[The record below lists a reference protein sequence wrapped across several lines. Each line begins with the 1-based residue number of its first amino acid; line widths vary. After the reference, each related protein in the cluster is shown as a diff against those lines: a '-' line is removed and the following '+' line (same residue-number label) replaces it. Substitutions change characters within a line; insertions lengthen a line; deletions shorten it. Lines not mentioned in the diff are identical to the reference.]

1 MLPARQF
8 QSHPAL
14 NARLPVRRFPGTLRA
29 NNSVRTIALL
39 SLFLLGAAVLPA
51 AQTKPLRKLDPTE
64 LAARLETDARAVPLH
79 RDGLQ
84 SVVRYLDSRTDLFPT
99 NSMKDASLLRREEK
113 EAVWNAWQRFLDY
126 QVALH
131 SIELYHADFFRLKGA
146 AEEDAFLI
154 SYAAMLAQYRAA
166 LEFITRVERRP
177 ELEKVLNDA
186 VPELGLPAG
195 TYARLKLKYLNVHI
209 VTEFAA
215 SEVLLK
221 TFTAGRKPELRKAIA
236 TDTDFVWQSGKGQ
249 RQLMTAKNALKVLER
264 GAHAAWLP
272 IQAGVSEW
280 MGDTKVYRIGKSLV
294 SAAQVQELQPRLQP
308 GDVILV
314 RHEWYLS
321 NVGLPGFW
329 PHAALYIGMP
339 EERRKY
345 FDDEATRDWVKQQ
358 GEVTG
363 DLERLISSRSAE
375 AYQQNL
381 KPQAHGQPVRIIEA
395 ISEGVSLTALTHAL
409 DVDSLVVLRPRLPK
423 AEKAQAIVRAFHYV
437 GRPYDFDFDFAT
449 DAELVC
455 TELIYKSYEPA
466 AGFTGLKLPTVEM
479 LGRQVTPANEI
490 AKQFAQ
496 QHGTPAQQFDFVCF
510 LDGQEKKR
518 TAADASLEDFLQ
530 SWKRPKWHVI
540 TQ

>member
-1 MLPARQF
+1 
-8 QSHPAL
+8 
-14 NARLPVRRFPGTLRA
+14 VKTTLFFL
-29 NNSVRTIALL
+29 LL
-39 SLFLLGAAVLPA
+39 SLSGTLLGAEA
-51 AQTKPLRKLDPTE
+51 KPLRKLDKTE
-64 LAARLETDARAVPLH
+64 LTARLEADAHTVQLH
-79 RDGLQ
+79 RAGLH
-84 SVVRYLDSRTDLFPT
+84 SVIQYLDSRGDLFPT
-99 NSMKDASLLRREEK
+99 NSTKVAVLLRREEK
-113 EAVWNAWQRFLDY
+113 EIAWSTWQRFLDY
-126 QVALH
+126 QIALQ
-131 SIELYHADFFRLKGA
+131 SLELYHADFYRLKGEA
-146 AEEDAFLI
+146 KETAFVI

-166 LEFITRVERRP
+166 LEFVARVDRRP

-195 TYARLKLKYLNVHI
+195 TYAKLKLKYLNVHI

-221 TFTAGRKPELRKAIA
+221 TFTADREPELRKCIA
-236 TDTDFVWQSGKGQ
+236 ADAEFLWQSGKGQ
-249 RQLMTAKNALKVLER
+249 RQIMTAKNALKVLER
-264 GAHAAWLP
+264 GTHAAWLP

-294 SAAQVQELQPRLQP
+294 TAAQVEALQPRLHP

-329 PHAALYIGMP
+329 PHATLYIGTP
-339 EERRKY
+339 EERRTY
-345 FDDEATRDWVKQQ
+345 FTDQTTQDWVKQQ
-358 GEVTG
+358 GEATG
-363 DLERLISSRSAE
+363 DLELLIKTRSPQAHRQSL
-375 AYQQNL
+375 A
-381 KPQAHGQPVRIIEA
+381 PQAHGQPARIMEA

-423 AEKAQAIVRAFHYV
+423 VEKAQALVRAFHYV
-437 GRPYDFDFDFAT
+437 GRPYDFDFDFSS

-455 TELIYKSYEPA
+455 TELVYKSYEPA
-466 AGFTGLKLPTVEM
+466 TGFTGLRLPTVEM

-496 QHGTPAQQFDFVCF
+496 QYGTPAQQFDFVAF

-518 TAADASLEDFLQ
+518 IAVDAPLDDFLQ

>member
-1 MLPARQF
+1 MKTTLLLLILGF
-8 QSHPAL
+8 
-14 NARLPVRRFPGTLRA
+14 GTA
-29 NNSVRTIALL
+29 V
-39 SLFLLGAAVLPA
+39 LGADAKL
-51 AQTKPLRKLDPTE
+51 LRKLDKTE
-64 LAARLETDARAVPLH
+64 LAARLEADARTVPQH
-79 RDGLQ
+79 RDGLL
-84 SVVRYLDSRTDLFPT
+84 SVIRYLDSRPDLFPT
-99 NSMKDASLLRREEK
+99 NAVKDSALLRREDK
-113 EAVWNAWQRFLDY
+113 ETVWNAWQRLLDY
-126 QVALH
+126 QIALH
-131 SIELYHADFFRLKGA
+131 SIERYHADFFRLKGDS
-146 AEEDAFLI
+146 EEEAFLI

-166 LEFITRVERRP
+166 LEFISRVERRP

-186 VPELGLPAG
+186 VPELGLPTG
-195 TYARLKLKYLNVHI
+195 TYAKLKLKYLNVHI

-221 TFTAGRKPELRKAIA
+221 TFTAGRRLELRKAIA
-236 TDTDFVWQSGKGQ
+236 ADADFVWQSGRGQ

-272 IQAGVSEW
+272 IQTGVSEW

-294 SAAQVQELQPRLQP
+294 TEAQVQALQPRLQP

-329 PHAALYIGMP
+329 PHAALYIGTP
-339 EERRKY
+339 EERRIY
-345 FDDEATRDWVKQQ
+345 FTDKATQDWVRQQ
-358 GEVTG
+358 GEATG
-363 DLERLISSRSAE
+363 ELELLIKSRSPD
-375 AYQQNL
+375 AYTQSL
-381 KPQAHGQPVRIIEA
+381 APQAHGQPVRIIEA

-423 AEKAQAIVRAFHYV
+423 AEKAQALVRAFHYV
-437 GRPYDFDFDFAT
+437 GRPYDFNFDFST
-449 DAELVC
+449 DAALVC
-455 TELIYKSYEPA
+455 TEVVYKSYEPA
-466 AGFTGLKLPTVEM
+466 VGFTGLKLPTVEM

-496 QHGTPAQQFDFVCF
+496 QHNTPAQQFDFVCF
-510 LDGQEKKR
+510 LDGQEKKK
-518 TAADASLEDFLQ
+518 TAAEASLEEFLQ

>member
-1 MLPARQF
+1 
-8 QSHPAL
+8 
-14 NARLPVRRFPGTLRA
+14 VRKFSGTLRP
-29 NNSVRTIALL
+29 NNIVKTTLL
-39 SLFLLGAAVLPA
+39 LCLLCLGTTLPGADA
-51 AQTKPLRKLDPTE
+51 KPLPKLAPPE
-64 LAARLETDARAVPLH
+64 LAARLETDARTVLQH

-84 SVVRYLDSRTDLFPT
+84 SVIRYLNSRSDLFPT
-99 NSMKDASLLRREEK
+99 NAVKDSALLRREEK
-113 EAVWNAWQRFLDY
+113 ETVWSTWQRFLDY

-131 SIELYHADFFRLKGA
+131 SIELYHADFFRLKGD

-154 SYAAMLAQYRAA
+154 SYAAMLTQYRAA
-166 LEFITRVERRP
+166 LEFITRVDHRP

-215 SEVLLK
+215 SDVLLK

-236 TDTDFVWQSGKGQ
+236 ADADFVWQSGKGQ
-249 RQLMTAKNALKVLER
+249 RQLMTAKNALKILER

-272 IQAGVSEW
+272 VQTGVSEW

-294 SAAQVQELQPRLQP
+294 TEAQVQALQPRLLP

-329 PHAALYIGMP
+329 PHAALYIGTP
-339 EERRKY
+339 EERQAY
-345 FDDEATRDWVKQQ
+345 FADRATLDWVKQQ
-358 GEVTG
+358 GEPSG
-363 DLERLISSRSAE
+363 LLEALLIARSPE
-375 AYQQNL
+375 AYKQSVA
-381 KPQAHGQPVRIIEA
+381 PQAHHQPVRIIEA

-423 AEKAQAIVRAFHYV
+423 AEKAQALVRAFHYV
-437 GRPYDFDFDFAT
+437 GRPYDFNFDFST

-455 TELIYKSYEPA
+455 TELVYKSYEPA

-479 LGRQVTPANEI
+479 LGRRVTPANEI
-490 AKQFAQ
+490 ARQFAQ
-496 QHGTPAQQFDFVCF
+496 QHGTPAQQFDFVAF
-510 LDGQEKKR
+510 LDGQEKKQ
-518 TAADASLEDFLQ
+518 TAVEAPLETFLQ
-530 SWKRPKWHVI
+530 SWKRPKWHVV